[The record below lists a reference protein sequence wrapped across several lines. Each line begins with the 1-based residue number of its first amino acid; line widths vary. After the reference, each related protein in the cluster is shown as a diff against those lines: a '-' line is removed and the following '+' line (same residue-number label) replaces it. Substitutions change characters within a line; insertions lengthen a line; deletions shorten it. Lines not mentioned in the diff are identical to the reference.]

1 MLGGRFSRRASSD
14 PDQNGFGK
22 KATTVDRAAGEI
34 LDQDTGYRRKPDRRF
49 FGRAHGVYFRS
60 GSPPEKG

>member
-1 MLGGRFSRRASSD
+1 MPLLELRIAITGAAGMLGGRFSRRASSD

-34 LDQDTGYRRKPDRRF
+34 LD
-49 FGRAHGVYFRS
+49 
-60 GSPPEKG
+60 